1 MECVSHQDSCE
12 YCRIEFDLM
21 IHYKNDHHRLDKGY
35 CSFCFWFECLLHRK
49 LNMTTNFQRKTNHRE
64 LKSKD
69 LVRRIQR
76 QSLYSSLMKDVGID
90 KSVKLRNY
98 CYQISIMTNR
108 GAVGTEFIDLVV
120 LTISSCFIFMCN
132 DLSGPWQRS
141 QIFIGTFS
149 SL

>member
-1 MECVSHQDSCE
+1 MHQNIEAGSDRCFNKTVTNYNHYITSWPQSIGRLCPIVLALIKITVNLFSLECVSHQDSCE

-69 LVRRIQR
+69 LVRLIQR

-90 KSVKLRNY
+90 KSVKL
-98 CYQISIMTNR
+98 
-108 GAVGTEFIDLVV
+108 L
-120 LTISSCFIFMCN
+120 
-132 DLSGPWQRS
+132 LSN
-141 QIFIGTFS
+141 
-149 SL
+149 